1 MTKVNGKIS
10 LWSLTR
16 QLKKGRGEMPGLHH
30 FIIYFTVPKKEGG
43 IYKRDEV
50 EIDDLQKVS
59 LVDGDDTL
67 SSDPKIFA

>member
-1 MTKVNGKIS
+1 MVLNQTAQKGKKRNARAAPFHNLLYS
-10 LWSLTR
+10 S
-16 QLKKGRGEMPGLHH
+16 KKR
-30 FIIYFTVPKKEGG
+30 GG